1 MALQIPVPTP
11 GGQIPASM
19 VVTGNQDSIPRLHTP
34 PTPIVPVIVTSTE
47 VNDLPVGP
55 VTKRLDELSP
65 SITHPDGRPV
75 GDWYDGL
82 TLTKGYPTLMVEDG
96 GNHLSMQYLKYGLH
110 RDEPHIFGTMGPKQ
124 PVYAVPL
131 TTLPQPLLLPGNV

>member
-11 GGQIPASM
+11 GGQIPTTM
-19 VVTGNQDSIPRLHTP
+19 VVTGDQDPVPRLHTP
-34 PTPIVPVIVTSTE
+34 PTPIVPVIIASTE
-47 VNDLPVGP
+47 VNDLLIGP

-82 TLTKGYPTLMVEDG
+82 TLTKGYLTLVVEDRG
-96 GNHLSMQYLKYGLH
+96 SCLSM
-110 RDEPHIFGTMGPKQ
+110 
-124 PVYAVPL
+124 
-131 TTLPQPLLLPGNV
+131 

>member
-96 GNHLSMQYLKYGLH
+96 GNHLSMQY
-110 RDEPHIFGTMGPKQ
+110 
-124 PVYAVPL
+124 
-131 TTLPQPLLLPGNV
+131 